1 MTVNYIHIN
10 NIYIIKINNI
20 YYSFIILYNLIG
32 QGGFCYWH
40 KLQRYTNMMP
50 AVSEKDGKI
59 CKILLKK
66 M

>member
-1 MTVNYIHIN
+1 MTVNDIH
-10 NIYIIKINNI
+10 INNI
-20 YYSFIILYNLIG
+20 YYSFIILHNLIG

-59 CKILLKK
+59 LQKNVITL
-66 M
+66 MYTH